1 MECDHMSPLWPP
13 LTRLQE
19 FVSLRIPSWDPMTQ
33 SRALLRWRPTG
44 GPVNEGMPRQRQSTS
59 FNLAV
64 LSLCS
69 SEATVPAPRHEKHSP
84 SRLSLTAL
92 KAAHQARTV
101 PELRE
106 EDLEETF
113 VRGSGP
119 VRSAIVSIMNVLNL
133 RIESIS
139 SREDNQSTRLRI
151 MFNCCIF
158 PQAYGSAA
166 MKLDLSLRTD
176 VELGD

>member
-44 GPVNEGMPRQRQSTS
+44 GPVNEGMPRQQ
-59 FNLAV
+59 
-64 LSLCS
+64 
-69 SEATVPAPRHEKHSP
+69 ATVPAPRHEKHSP